1 MHRSPSGRGQKMRRS
16 SVCDARQPPRKACS
30 AHHRRCPFPTCSHSL
45 QQSHWPSS
53 NPLRSRS
60 TSRCPRRSCVPGQ
73 STWQRSP
80 TPSAA
85 MHSGLFPPRPGAACR
100 QSSNEARTLLRSFA
114 PPQARDPVPQR
125 GHHSPPAM
133 SSGHRRG
140 FRRGYGPLR
149 GQPVPSIAPAKAS
162 SSPLSVCSTAHC
174 AASSEKLPGPRAA
187 NLSLRSFSRQAFPL
201 LFLSLCGASVPFRV
215 PVYLMPCFRLSDS
228 VFLSICFRVP
238 LYLLPCFRYLL
249 PCFRLLLRCLSLRS
263 VLETHHAGDDYV
275 HSYRCLCPRSVLQTQ
290 PEHPSHRD

>member
-187 NLSLRSFSRQAFPL
+187 NLSLRSVSRQAFPL
-201 LFLSLCGASVPFRV
+201 LFHSLCGASVPFRV
-215 PVYLMPCFRLSDS
+215 SVYLIPCFLSICFRVPVYLLPCFRLSDS
-228 VFLSICFRVP
+228 VFPSIASVSLSPCRSADP
-238 LYLLPCFRYLL
+238 LCW
-249 PCFRLLLRCLSLRS
+249 
-263 VLETHHAGDDYV
+263 
-275 HSYRCLCPRSVLQTQ
+275 Q
-290 PEHPSHRD
+290 

>member
-1 MHRSPSGRGQKMRRS
+1 MRRS

-85 MHSGLFPPRPGAACR
+85 MPSGLFPPRSGAAFR
-100 QSSNEARTLLRSFA
+100 LSSNEARTLLRSSA

-149 GQPVPSIAPAKAS
+149 GQPTPSIAPAKAS
-162 SSPLSVCSTAHC
+162 SIPLSVCSTAHC

-187 NLSLRSFSRQAFPL
+187 NLSLRSVSRQAFPL

-215 PVYLMPCFRLSDS
+215 PLYLM
-228 VFLSICFRVP
+228 
-238 LYLLPCFRYLL
+238 PCFRYLL
-249 PCFRLLLRCLSLRS
+249 PCFRLSYS
-263 VLETHHAGDDYV
+263 VFPAICFGV
-275 HSYRCLCPRSVLQTQ
+275 SGICFRVSGISFRVSGI
-290 PEHPSHRD
+290 